1 MHNIVILGTGL
12 AGYTVAREFRKLDK
26 ETPLLLISADD
37 GCFYSKPMLS
47 NALTSGKSAASLA
60 MQSAAQM
67 ATQLNAVVRPNARV
81 TAINPAEKTL
91 TLGDET
97 IAYGKLVLA
106 VGADP
111 IKSALTGDAAQQVFT
126 VNDLNDYAR
135 FREAIE
141 GKRRVVVIGG
151 GLIGC
156 EFAND
161 LSNAGYAVDVIHPG
175 AYPLTQLLPQQ
186 AGRALS
192 EALAGIGVRWHF
204 GKKALGVDHAGSG
217 YRLSLSDGTTL
228 EADAVLSAIGLK
240 PRTALAEQAG
250 IAVKRGIVV
259 NKLLETSA
267 ADVYALGDCAEVEGL
282 VLPFVLPI
290 MQAAR
295 ALAKTLSGTPTSV
308 SYPAMPVVIK
318 TPACPV
324 VISTSPLHVD
334 YEWQTSSNEEGVRA
348 VYYDTGKKLQ
358 GFALTGN
365 ATAEKTGLLQGLS
378 AWL

>member
-141 GKRRVVVIGG
+141 GKRRVAVIGG

>member
-111 IKSALTGDAAQQVFT
+111 IKSTLTGDAAQQVFT

>member
-1 MHNIVILGTGL
+1 MNTIVILGTGL

-47 NALTSGKSAASLA
+47 NALSSGKSAASLA

-67 ATQLNAVVRPNARV
+67 ATQLNADVRAHTRV
-81 TAINPAEKTL
+81 TAINPVAKTL
-91 TLGDET
+91 TLNDEM

-126 VNDLNDYAR
+126 VNDLSDYAR
-135 FREAIE
+135 FRAAIE
-141 GKRRVVVIGG
+141 GKRRVAVIGG

-161 LSNAGYAVDVIHPG
+161 LSNAGYAVEVIHPG
-175 AYPLTQLLPQQ
+175 AYPLTQLLPHE
-186 AGRALS
+186 AGHALS
-192 EALAGIGVRWHF
+192 QALAGLGVRWHF
-204 GKKALGVDHAGSG
+204 GKKALGVDYAEAG

-250 IAVKRGIVV
+250 LAVKRGIVV
-259 NKLLETSA
+259 NKWLATSA

-282 VLPFVLPI
+282 VLPFVMPI

-295 ALAKTLSGTPTSV
+295 ALAQTLAGTPTAV
-308 SYPAMPVVIK
+308 SYPAMPVAIK

-324 VISTSPLHVD
+324 VVSAPPAHPSPL
-334 YEWQTSSNEEGVRA
+334 WQTNVGEHGVRA
-348 VYYDTGKKLQ
+348 LCYGAENTLHGFVLTGK
-358 GFALTGN
+358 AVE
-365 ATAEKTGLLQGLS
+365 EKAGLIKTLPP
-378 AWL
+378 WL